1 MLDLQQLKCFVVL
14 AEQLHFGRAAAC
26 LHISQ
31 PPLSLKIRALEKKLG
46 LQLFQRSSRHVELTH
61 SGEILVHEARRLLRD
76 AEQLSKLAVSLEL
89 GEAGTLAIGYNA
101 VMSYRLMPDL
111 VSAFSV
117 RFPRVKL
124 TLHEMVS
131 AEQITALREHR
142 LDVGL
147 LRPPLPTGFQTLPLG
162 DEEIMVFLPANHPLA
177 SQESIEIEALAVE
190 PMVTFSKL
198 EAAYLHHL
206 VMDIC
211 AEAGFMPMV
220 VQETR
225 HIHAI
230 VALVGTGMG
239 VALLPASA
247 THIHMKGVKVRR
259 LKFTNTRGTLR
270 KAQFTLAVIEGN
282 ANPVARHFM
291 QVACNVPF

>member
-14 AEQLHFGRAAAC
+14 AEELHFGRAAAC

-31 PPLSLKIRALEKKLG
+31 PPLSLKIRALEKRLG
-46 LQLFQRSSRHVELTH
+46 LQLFQRSSRHVQLTH
-61 SGEILVHEARRLLRD
+61 SGEILLHEARRLLCN
-76 AEQLSKLAVSLEL
+76 AEQLVTLAASLKL

-101 VMSYRLMPDL
+101 VMSYRLMPNL
-111 VSAFSV
+111 VSAFSA

-131 AEQITALREHR
+131 AEQITALRERR

-147 LRPPLPTGFQTLPLG
+147 LRPPLPTGFRTLPLG
-162 DEEIMVFLPANHPLA
+162 DEDMLVFLPANHPLA
-177 SQESIEIEALAVE
+177 AQDTIAIEMLANE
-190 PMVTFSKL
+190 PMVMFSKL

-220 VQETR
+220 AQETR

-230 VALVGTGMG
+230 VALVGAGMG
-239 VALLPASA
+239 LALLPASA
-247 THIHMKGVKVRR
+247 THINMNGVEVRP
-259 LKFTNTRGTLR
+259 LKPSGIRDVPR
-270 KAQFTLAVIEGN
+270 KAEFTLAVLEGS
-282 ANPVARHFM
+282 ANPVAQHFM
-291 QVACNVPF
+291 QIALNVPL

>member
-1 MLDLQQLKCFVVL
+1 MLDLQQLNCFVVL

-46 LQLFQRSSRHVELTH
+46 LQLFQRTSRNVELTH
-61 SGEILVHEARRLLRD
+61 SGAILLHEARRLLRD
-76 AEQLSKLAVSLEL
+76 AEQLGKLAASLEL

-101 VMSYRLMPDL
+101 VMSYRLMPNL
-111 VSAFSV
+111 VSAFSE

-131 AEQITALREHR
+131 AEQIKALREHQ

-147 LRPPLPTGFQTLPLG
+147 LRPPLPAGFQTLPLG
-162 DEEIMVFLPANHPLA
+162 NDEILVFLPASHSLA
-177 SQESIEIEALAVE
+177 KQEAIEIEALASE
-190 PMVTFSKL
+190 PMVMFSKF

-211 AEAGFMPMV
+211 AEAGFMPNV
-220 VQETR
+220 IHETR

-239 VALLPASA
+239 LALLPASA
-247 THIHMKGVKVRR
+247 THIHMNGIKVLP
-259 LKFTNTRGTLR
+259 LKFTDSRGPVR
-270 KAQFTLAVIEGN
+270 KAQCILAVIDGN
-282 ANPVARHFM
+282 FNPVARHFM
-291 QVACNVPF
+291 QVASNVPF

>member
-1 MLDLQQLKCFVVL
+1 MLDLHQLKCFVVL

-61 SGEILVHEARRLLRD
+61 SGEILLHEARHLLRD
-76 AEQLSKLAVSLEL
+76 ADQLTKLAASLEQ
-89 GEAGTLAIGYNA
+89 GEAGTLSIGYNA
-101 VMSYRLMPDL
+101 VMSYQLMPNL
-111 VSAFSV
+111 VSAFST

-131 AEQITALREHR
+131 AEQIKALREHR

-147 LRPPLPTGFQTLPLG
+147 LRPPLPRGFQSLPLG
-162 DEEIMVFLPANHPLA
+162 SEDMLVFLPVNHPLA
-177 SQESIEIEALAVE
+177 TQDAIEIEALASE
-190 PMVTFSKL
+190 PMVMFSKL
-198 EAAYLHHL
+198 DASYLHYL
-206 VMDIC
+206 VVDMC
-211 AEAGFMPMV
+211 AEAGFMPIA

-239 VALLPASA
+239 VALLPTSA
-247 THIHMKGVKVRR
+247 THIHMNGVKVRP
-259 LKFTNTRGTLR
+259 LKSSDTRGAPR
-270 KAQFTLAVIEGN
+270 KAHSILAVIEGN

-291 QVACNVPF
+291 QVARNVSF

>member
-61 SGEILVHEARRLLRD
+61 SGEILLHEARRLLRD
-76 AEQLSKLAVSLEL
+76 AQQLGKLAASLEL

-101 VMSYRLMPDL
+101 VMSYRLMPNL
-111 VSAFSV
+111 VSAFSM

-131 AEQITALREHR
+131 AEQIKALQEHR

-147 LRPPLPTGFQTLPLG
+147 LRPPLSTGFQTLPLG
-162 DEEIMVFLPANHPLA
+162 DEEIMAFMPENHPLA
-177 SQESIEIEALAVE
+177 RQETIEIEALAIE
-190 PMVTFSKL
+190 PMVMFSKL

-211 AEAGFMPMV
+211 AAAGFMPTV
-220 VQETR
+220 VHETR

-247 THIHMKGVKVRR
+247 THIHMNGVKVRP
-259 LKFTNTRGTLR
+259 LKYIDTRIILR
-270 KAQFTLAVIEGN
+270 KAQCVLAVIKGN
-282 ANPVARHFM
+282 SNPVARHFI
-291 QVACNVPF
+291 QVACNVPI

>member
-31 PPLSLKIRALEKKLG
+31 PPLSLKIRALENKLG
-46 LQLFQRSSRHVELTH
+46 LQLFLRSSRHVELTH
-61 SGEILVHEARRLLRD
+61 SGQILLHEARRLLRD
-76 AEQLSKLAVSLEL
+76 ADQLTKLAASLEL
-89 GEAGTLAIGYNA
+89 GEAGALAIGYNA
-101 VMSYRLMPDL
+101 VMSYRLMPNL
-111 VSAFSV
+111 VAAFSE

-124 TLHEMVS
+124 SLHEMVS
-131 AEQITALREHR
+131 AEQIKALREHR

-147 LRPPLPTGFQTLPLG
+147 LRPPLPKDFQTLPLG
-162 DEEIMVFLPANHPLA
+162 NEEMLVFLPANHPLA
-177 SQESIEIEALAVE
+177 AQDAIEIEALASE
-190 PMVTFSKL
+190 PMVMFSKL
-198 EAAYLHHL
+198 DASYLHYL
-206 VMDIC
+206 VVDMC
-211 AEAGFMPMV
+211 AEAGFMPMT

-247 THIHMKGVKVRR
+247 AHIHMNGVKVRP
-259 LKFTNTRGTLR
+259 LKASSMRAAPR
-270 KAQFTLAVIEGN
+270 RAQSVLAVIEGN

>member
-1 MLDLQQLKCFVVL
+1 MLDLQQLNCFVVL

-31 PPLSLKIRALEKKLG
+31 PPLSLKIRALENKLG
-46 LQLFQRSSRHVELTH
+46 LQLFLRSSRHVELTH
-61 SGEILVHEARRLLRD
+61 SGEILLHEARRLLRD
-76 AEQLSKLAVSLEL
+76 AEQLTKLAASLEL
-89 GEAGTLAIGYNA
+89 GEAGALAIGYNA
-101 VMSYRLMPDL
+101 VMSYRLMPNL
-111 VSAFSV
+111 VAAFSE

-124 TLHEMVS
+124 SLHEMVS

-147 LRPPLPTGFQTLPLG
+147 LRPPVPKGFQTLPLG
-162 DEEIMVFLPANHPLA
+162 NEEMLVFLPANHPLA
-177 SQESIEIEALAVE
+177 AQDAIEIEALASE
-190 PMVTFSKL
+190 PMVMFSKL
-198 EAAYLHHL
+198 DASYLHY
-206 VMDIC
+206 VVVDMC
-211 AEAGFMPMV
+211 AEAGFMPIT

-247 THIHMKGVKVRR
+247 THIHMNGVKVRP
-259 LKFTNTRGTLR
+259 LKASSTRAAPR
-270 KAQFTLAVIEGN
+270 RAQSVLAVIEGN

-291 QVACNVPF
+291 QVARNVQF

>member
-31 PPLSLKIRALEKKLG
+31 PPLSLKINALEKKLG

-61 SGEILVHEARRLLRD
+61 SGKILLQKARRLLCD
-76 AEQLSKLAVSLEL
+76 AEQLMKLATSLEL

-101 VMSYRLMPDL
+101 VMSYQLMPNL
-111 VSAFSV
+111 VSAFSA
-117 RFPRVKL
+117 RFPHVKL
-124 TLHEMVS
+124 SLQEMVT

-162 DEEIMVFLPANHPLA
+162 EEHMLVFLPANHPLA
-177 SQESIEIEALAVE
+177 AQNAIEIEALASE
-190 PMVTFSKL
+190 PMVMFSKL

-206 VMDIC
+206 VMDLC
-211 AEAGFMPMV
+211 AEAGFMPIV

-239 VALLPASA
+239 VALLPTSA
-247 THIHMKGVKVRR
+247 THIHMNGVEVRP
-259 LKFTNTRGTLR
+259 LKASGTRGALR
-270 KAQFTLAVIEGN
+270 KAQFTLAVIDDN
-282 ANPVARHFM
+282 ANPVAQHFI
-291 QVACNVPF
+291 QVARNVPF

>member
-1 MLDLQQLKCFVVL
+1 MLDLQQLRCFVVL

-61 SGEILVHEARRLLRD
+61 SGEILLHEARRLLRD
-76 AEQLSKLAVSLEL
+76 AEQLGKLAVSLEL

-162 DEEIMVFLPANHPLA
+162 EEEMLVFLPANHPLA
-177 SQESIEIEALAVE
+177 SQESIEIEALAIE
-190 PMVTFSKL
+190 PMVMFSKL

-206 VMDIC
+206 VMDLC
-211 AEAGFMPMV
+211 AEAGFMPIV

-247 THIHMKGVKVRR
+247 THIHMKGVKVCQ

-291 QVACNVPF
+291 QVARNVPY